1 MLPRLPNCAT
11 LLSKV
16 RCDPYYRHRS
26 HVDYT
31 NTDEVINLEDD
42 QWADINIV
50 SGCLKLYLREL
61 PDPLIPFRM
70 FRGFID
76 AASKL
81 WSWVETVASR
91 L

>member
-1 MLPRLPNCAT
+1 MSFD
-11 LLSKV
+11 LLFI
-16 RCDPYYRHRS
+16 DQPI
-26 HVDYT
+26 DF
-31 NTDEVINLEDD
+31 EDD

-70 FRGFID
+70 FRGCID

-81 WSWVETVASR
+81 YACTRTCCMRQMIVRTYHVA
-91 L
+91 

>member
-1 MLPRLPNCAT
+1 MLSNF
-11 LLSKV
+11 
-16 RCDPYYRHRS
+16 YY
-26 HVDYT
+26 
-31 NTDEVINLEDD
+31 TDEVINLEDD

-76 AASKL
+76 SASKL
-81 WSWVETVASR
+81 CQWAWLLR
-91 L
+91 GWML

>member
-1 MLPRLPNCAT
+1 MIVLS
-11 LLSKV
+11 LLYS
-16 RCDPYYRHRS
+16 
-26 HVDYT
+26 
-31 NTDEVINLEDD
+31 DEVIDLDDD

-61 PDPLIPFRM
+61 PDPLIPFRL

-81 WSWVETVASR
+81 LTEFRKVHYCSQYTYMYVYVYS

>member
-1 MLPRLPNCAT
+1 MTITTVHASMTKLI
-11 LLSKV
+11 
-16 RCDPYYRHRS
+16 YY
-26 HVDYT
+26 
-31 NTDEVINLEDD
+31 TDEVINLEDD

-70 FRGFID
+70 FRGFIE

-81 WSWVETVASR
+81 RHCCCEAGY
-91 L
+91 